1 MSPTWIFCS
10 LHLAGAAVYG
20 LSVLF
25 FAVLLSLAGT
35 DEVRR
40 ARHRR
45 FLSWG
50 PVLGLSMG
58 ALIAG
63 GIGLYYQQH
72 GAFVWGTET
81 HEEQMV
87 LLKHLSFL
95 VLWVSHFHLEIWTQ
109 DPLRKLSPENSPEDA
124 SAWERTCRRV
134 GWQLRFN
141 AIAFLLIGA
150 LAFWT

>member
-25 FAVLLSLAGT
+25 FVVLLSLAGT

-63 GIGLYYQQH
+63 GIGLYYQQN

-81 HEEQMV
+81 HAA
-87 LLKHLSFL
+87 L
-95 VLWVSHFHLEIWTQ
+95 VVGAEIPYADIIAPDNEDIGLFCRPRRGSDHQCTQKQETISQTSHANFFHWNI
-109 DPLRKLSPENSPEDA
+109 PCPFGR
-124 SAWERTCRRV
+124 C
-134 GWQLRFN
+134 QL
-141 AIAFLLIGA
+141 
-150 LAFWT
+150 